1 MDINIEEHTDAFSVR
16 RLWRPSR
23 FTLPDLQPDAT
34 LFPELEL
41 DVNAIKI
48 DNPYAPT
55 KSLEHDLRLPDLDTF
70 QYGPLDDLDS
80 VQESTES
87 AAPAQHLPQP
97 EAPDDQIWEDAA
109 ALAPARDDVR
119 FHTWEAFEKPDFQEP
134 MHAYIAEAGPEAF
147 DAALLR
153 MQEADPSKE
162 AGRIVRS
169 DILLGSLFNL
179 GLGRSSVL
187 FRYEQTQHAF
197 AQAIHDQRMSGFSLV
212 SAQNL
217 IRDFLRGGSAF
228 KSLREFADRTRGAQ
242 NTFPS
247 KVALATAIETILSTM
262 ENHLGSQRNAVSSLL
277 QLEQL
282 FRRSHQILLKVQAV
296 TDEVKPLSTNEDLI
310 TLLYT
315 HVHDMEQDDTWLR
328 SVFLDILKSVSN
340 PWLEFAAEWA
350 GLRRGFKT
358 GFTKGDVKH
367 TFVGVEETS
376 EDQNEPRPP
385 PEHFYRSENMPTFI
399 PDEDGRTL
407 FETGKSLRFLEVHHP
422 SHPLCA
428 PHKVGLHAPPLDWKF
443 GWEDMESIAAK
454 AKNYERSLAEAIRK
468 YKPTSTDHEQFARR
482 SSDDGTD
489 TRPVMEPANYERE
502 ILDTIDVFD
511 QDPAHEE
518 SASATTLHSLV
529 LSSISPQSHPDKG
542 VYTFAPPIALTPT
555 LSLTPLFRA
564 QARLVNATTLR
575 LFFRSHNLRLHL
587 SLQRQYQ
594 LLGDGMF
601 MYRLTSALLSPEL
614 ETAERRRGT
623 VRTGAPMGIKL
634 GSRSTWPPASSELRL
649 ALMGI
654 LSESYHSSRL
664 YRSAKNHASYK
675 KQEKRL
681 RETPDLPGNLSF
693 SIRVLSN
700 DEIEKCMDPN
710 SLYALDFLRLQY
722 TPPPPLNLVMTASAL
737 DKYDSCFR
745 LLLRIVRML
754 FVVNHQ
760 LPREG
765 GVAGVWESRCF
776 RNEAHHFVSAVS
788 AYFFDSGIGETWQ
801 AFEAG
806 LDGLERRM
814 RTEDE
819 CGDGDD
825 EVGGTDGDSSFGR
838 LVVEGL
844 ESVRAAHEECLD
856 RVMFALL
863 LRRRQQQVM
872 RLLEEIFE
880 TILAFAKRASGSSS
894 SNGGAYSS
902 GGAAGAAASG
912 PAGGRQGGGGQQLTA
927 VAVSAE
933 EAREVREMHM
943 LFRSKVNVFMTVCRG
958 LTGKRGSRRAAAAG
972 RGAGVGLLLGGDGRD
987 VVVEEENTIDRLL
1000 LKLEMNGYYGAPVTT
1015 DLGS

>member
-1 MDINIEEHTDAFSVR
+1 MDIDIEEHTDAFAVR
-16 RLWRPSR
+16 DLWRPSR
-23 FTLPDLQPDAT
+23 FALPDLQADAT
-34 LFPELEL
+34 LFPDLEL
-41 DVNAIKI
+41 DINHIKV
-48 DNPYAPT
+48 DNPYAPK
-55 KSLEHDLRLPDLDTF
+55 KSLEHDLHLPDLDTF

-80 VQESTES
+80 LQESTLS
-87 AAPAQHLPQP
+87 AVPAQHPPQP
-97 EAPDDQIWEDAA
+97 ELPDDGIWNDAA
-109 ALAPARDDVR
+109 ALGPIKDNVK
-119 FHTWEAFEKPDFQEP
+119 FHTWEAFGKPGFQEP
-134 MHAYIAEAGPEAF
+134 THAYIAEAGPEAF

-153 MQEADPSKE
+153 MHEADPSKE

-187 FRYEQTQHAF
+187 FRYEQMLHTF
-197 AQAIHDQRMSGFSLV
+197 AQAIHDQRMSGFSLI

-217 IRDFLRGGSAF
+217 IRDFMRGGSTF
-228 KSLREFADRTRGAQ
+228 KNLREFADRTRGAQ

-247 KVALATAIETILSTM
+247 KVALATAIGTILSTM
-262 ENHLGSQRNAVSSLL
+262 ENHLGSQRNLVSSFL
-277 QLEQL
+277 QLQQL
-282 FRRSHQILLKVQAV
+282 FRRPHQILLRVKAV
-296 TDEVKPLSTNEDLI
+296 TEEVKSLSTNEDLI
-310 TLLYT
+310 TMLYR
-315 HVHDMEQDDTWLR
+315 HVHDMEQEDTWLR

-350 GLRRGFKT
+350 GLRHGFKT
-358 GFTKGDVKH
+358 GFTKRDVMH
-367 TFVGVEETS
+367 TFAGVEETP

-385 PEHFYRSENMPTFI
+385 PEHFYKPENMPSFI
-399 PDEDGRTL
+399 PEEDGRTL
-407 FETGKSLRFLEVHHP
+407 FETGKSLRFLEIHHP

-428 PHKVGLHAPPLDWKF
+428 PHKVGLKAPTLDWKF

-454 AKNYERSLAEAIRK
+454 AKEYERSLAEAIRK
-468 YKPTSTDHEQFARR
+468 YKHTSASHEQFTRR
-482 SSDDGTD
+482 SSDGGMETG
-489 TRPVMEPANYERE
+489 PIVEPANYERD
-502 ILDTIDVFD
+502 ICDTVDLFD
-511 QDPAHEE
+511 QDPANEE
-518 SASATTLHSLV
+518 SGSATTLHSLV
-529 LSSISPQSHPDKG
+529 LSSISPRSHPDEG
-542 VYTFAPPIALTPT
+542 IYTFAPPIALTPT
-555 LSLTPLFRA
+555 LSLTPLLRA

-601 MYRLTSALLSPEL
+601 MHRLTSALFSPEL

-623 VRTGAPMGIKL
+623 VRTGAPMGLKL

-664 YRSAKNHASYK
+664 YRSARKHASYK
-675 KQEKRL
+675 QQDKRL

-693 SIRVLSN
+693 SIRILSN

-710 SLYALDFLRLQY
+710 SLGALDFLRLQY
-722 TPPPPLNLVMTASAL
+722 SPPPPLNLVMTTSAL
-737 DKYDSCFR
+737 DKYDRCFR

-760 LPREG
+760 LPRDG
-765 GVAGVWESRCF
+765 GIPGVWESKSF

-814 RTEDE
+814 RAEDD
-819 CGDGDD
+819 DGDA
-825 EVGGTDGDSSFGR
+825 GDGDSSFGR
-838 LVVEGL
+838 LVTEGL

-863 LRRRQQQVM
+863 LRRRQQAVM

-880 TILAFAKRASGSSS
+880 TILAFAKRAS
-894 SNGGAYSS
+894 AYGS
-902 GGAAGAAASG
+902 GGAA
-912 PAGGRQGGGGQQLTA
+912 AGRGYGEQLTA
-927 VAVSAE
+927 VPAE
-933 EAREVREMHM
+933 EAHEVREMYM

-958 LTGKRGSRRAAAAG
+958 LTGKRGSRRAAGGAG
-972 RGAGVGLLLGGDGRD
+972 PGVGLLLGGDGRD
-987 VVVEEENTIDRLL
+987 VVVEEDNTIDRLL
-1000 LKLEMNGYYGAPVTT
+1000 LKLEMNGYYGAPVAT
-1015 DLGS
+1015 DLGA